1 MTVYT
6 NSESTSIFWPEKI
19 ERVYQSL
26 PSGPAT
32 GLAPKL
38 PHLSDW
44 EALFLGA
51 LPLIPRGNRP
61 HGLITWA
68 SEAFAVSRPSVY
80 ALGKRIQERILT
92 SSAPNQP
99 KPSELAVV
107 EPGPRDD
114 GGRSEVTPARL
125 RRTILAATF
134 PGNVSIRP
142 TQVLLQEAFDQTPS
156 IGTISTLRLEAG
168 RQAAR
173 VLAGLDYNPVGEVIV
188 GRDETFFQGIP
199 LLLVIEPVSSTIL
212 LALACQDRQAE
223 TWGAALELV
232 QEQGVSIAG
241 LVEDMARTFE
251 KSQKLA
257 GLSTATVQKDTWHLL
272 RDGGQVLRDMER
284 SAYKA
289 MRTVIDLERK
299 LAKRWDA
306 SDFARYVDAVA
317 QEEWAITQHDAYAGL
332 FPHVYDAL
340 EMVDWRAGEIRD
352 RQTADWL
359 LTEALA
365 LMALLTDKRIQR
377 FVTTVRNHQPH
388 LLTCLDWSADALP
401 DWQTRLSDILP
412 VSTDAELFQRT
423 VARHWRLQQMLI
435 SGHKQWGGPAD
446 EAARELNRWVEAA
459 QLLAAYAS
467 ELMHIL
473 DAAGHTN
480 SINECINGILKPFLE
495 SRQSFRDLAT
505 LQAYL
510 DLFVLWYNMRP
521 IQRGKRQGKSPFQI
535 AGIQTD
541 SDDWLAL
548 LGF

>member
-6 NSESTSIFWPEKI
+6 KSESAGIFWPPKI
-19 ERVYQSL
+19 EGVYQSL

-44 EALFLGA
+44 EALFVGA
-51 LPLIPRGNRP
+51 LPLIPRESRP

-68 SEAFAVSRPSVY
+68 AEAFAVSRTSVY
-80 ALGKRIQERILT
+80 ALGQRIQERILT
-92 SSAPNQP
+92 AAAPNQP
-99 KPSELAVV
+99 KPSGVV
-107 EPGPRDD
+107 PAEPRPQDD
-114 GGRSEVTPARL
+114 GMWIEVTPERL
-125 RRTILAATF
+125 KRTIVAAAF

-142 TQVLLQEAFDQTPS
+142 TQVVLQEAFDQTPS
-156 IGTISTLRLEAG
+156 IGSISELRLEAG
-168 RQAAR
+168 RRAGR
-173 VLAGLDYNPVGEVIV
+173 VLAGLNYSGVGEVIV
-188 GRDETFFQGIP
+188 GRDETFFHGIP
-199 LLLVIEPVSSTIL
+199 ILFVIEPVSSAIF

-223 TWGAALELV
+223 TWGAALELL
-232 QEQGVSIAG
+232 QEQGVSIVG
-241 LVEDMARTFE
+241 LVEDMARTFG

-272 RDGGQVLRDMER
+272 RDGGQVKQDLER

-289 MRTVIDLERK
+289 MGVVLELERK
-299 LAKRWDA
+299 LAKTWDETL
-306 SDFARYVDAVA
+306 FARYVDAVA
-317 QEEWAITQHDAYAGL
+317 KEEWAITQYDAYAEL
-332 FPHVYDAL
+332 FPHLRDAL

-359 LTEALA
+359 LTETIA
-365 LMALLTDKRIQR
+365 LMMPLTDKRIQR

-388 LLTCLDWSADALP
+388 LLTCLDWIASALP
-401 DWQTRLSDILP
+401 DWQTRLADLLP
-412 VSTDAELFQRT
+412 VATDPDAFQRT
-423 VARHWRLQQMLI
+423 VARHWCLQQKLI
-435 SGHKQWGGPAD
+435 NGHKEWGD
-446 EAARELNRWVEAA
+446 LAAESALALDLWIEPRP
-459 QLLAAYAS
+459 LLAAYAS
-467 ELMHIL
+467 ELSHIL

-480 SINECINGILKPFLE
+480 SITECINGILKSFLE
-495 SRQSFRDLAT
+495 SRQAFRNLDT

-510 DLFVLWYNMRP
+510 DLFVLWYNMHP
-521 IQRGKRQGKSPFQI
+521 IQRGKRQAHTPFQI

>member
-1 MTVYT
+1 MTVYAK
-6 NSESTSIFWPEKI
+6 SESASIFWPEKI

-32 GLAPKL
+32 RLAPKL

-44 EALFLGA
+44 EALFVGT
-51 LPLIPRGNRP
+51 LPLIPRESRP

-68 SEAFAVSRPSVY
+68 AEAFAVSRTSVY
-80 ALGKRIQERILT
+80 ALGQRIQERIV
-92 SSAPNQP
+92 SSAAPAPPQP
-99 KPSELAVV
+99 GGLAAP
-107 EPGPRDD
+107 EPGTQDD
-114 GGRSEVTPARL
+114 GIGSEVTPERL
-125 RRTILAATF
+125 ARTILTATF

-156 IGTISTLRLEAG
+156 IGTISELRLQAG
-168 RQAAR
+168 RQAGR
-173 VLAGLDYNPVGEVIV
+173 VLGDLDYSGVGPVIV

-212 LALACQDRQAE
+212 LALACQDRQAD

-257 GLSTATVQKDTWHLL
+257 GLSAATVQKDTWHLL
-272 RDGGQVLRDMER
+272 RDGGQVKRDLER

-289 MRTVIDLERK
+289 MRVVLELERK
-299 LAKRWDA
+299 LNKAWDE
-306 SDFARYVDAVA
+306 SDFVRYIDAVA
-317 QEEWAITQHDAYAGL
+317 KEEWAITQHDAYAEL
-332 FPHVYDAL
+332 FPHLCDAL

-359 LTEALA
+359 LSETLA
-365 LMALLTDKRIQR
+365 LMTPWTDKRIQR
-377 FVTTVRNHQPH
+377 FVTTVRNHQSH
-388 LLTCLDWSADALP
+388 LLTCLDWIAGDLP
-401 DWQTRLSDILP
+401 DWQRRLSEILP
-412 VSTDAELFQRT
+412 LAIDADAFQRT
-423 VARHWRLQQMLI
+423 LARHWRLQQMLI
-435 SGHKQWGGPAD
+435 NGHKQWGELASETAWQLD
-446 EAARELNRWVEAA
+446 LWLEAHP
-459 QLLAAYAS
+459 LLATYVS

-480 SINECINGILKPFLE
+480 SINECINSILKPFLH
-495 SRQSFRDLAT
+495 SRQSFRNLET

-521 IQRGKRQGKSPFQI
+521 IQRGKRQGQSPFQM

>member
-6 NSESTSIFWPEKI
+6 KSESASIFWPPKI
-19 ERVYQSL
+19 ERVYQTL

-38 PHLSDW
+38 PHLSEW

-51 LPLIPRGNRP
+51 LPLIPRESRP

-68 SEAFAVSRPSVY
+68 SEVFAVSRPSVY
-80 ALGKRIQERILT
+80 ALGKRIQERILR
-92 SSAPNQP
+92 SGAPKES
-99 KPSELAVV
+99 KPSGVAGV
-107 EPGPRDD
+107 EAGLQENGVRI
-114 GGRSEVTPARL
+114 EVTPERL

-156 IGTISTLRLEAG
+156 IGTISTLRLDAG
-168 RQAAR
+168 RRAGR
-173 VLAGLDYNPVGEVIV
+173 ILAGLDYSAVGEVIV
-188 GRDETFFQGIP
+188 GRDETFFQGMP

-257 GLSTATVQKDTWHLL
+257 GLSTATMQKDTWHLL
-272 RDGGQVLRDMER
+272 RDGGQVLRDLER

-289 MRTVIDLERK
+289 MGIVVDLERK
-299 LAKRWDA
+299 LEKRWDA
-306 SDFARYVDAVA
+306 THFARYVDVVA
-317 QEEWAITQHDAYAGL
+317 QEEWAITQHDAYAAL
-332 FPHVYDAL
+332 FPHLYDAL

-352 RQTADWL
+352 RQTANWL
-359 LTEALA
+359 LTETIA
-365 LMALLTDKRIQR
+365 LMTPLTDKRIQR
-377 FVTTVRNHQPH
+377 FVTTVRNHQSH
-388 LLTCLDWSADALP
+388 LLTCLDWIADALP
-401 DWQTRLSDILP
+401 DWQTRLSEILP
-412 VSTDAELFQRT
+412 LSTAADLFRRT
-423 VARHWRLQQMLI
+423 VARHWRLHQMLI
-435 SGHKQWGGPAD
+435 NGHKQWGGLAD
-446 EAARELNRWVEAA
+446 EAALELNRWVEATP
-459 QLLAAYAS
+459 LLAACAS
-467 ELMHIL
+467 ELIHIL

-480 SINECINGILKPFLE
+480 SINECINSILKPFLH
-495 SRQSFRDLAT
+495 SRQSFRDPET

-510 DLFVLWYNMRP
+510 DLFVLWYNLHP

>member
-6 NSESTSIFWPEKI
+6 KSESASTFWPSKI

-51 LPLIPRGNRP
+51 LPLIPRESRP

-68 SEAFAVSRPSVY
+68 SEVFAVSRPSVY

-92 SSAPNQP
+92 SAAPNPP
-99 KPSELAVV
+99 KPSELAVPQNDV
-107 EPGPRDD
+107 VRI
-114 GGRSEVTPARL
+114 EVTPERL

-142 TQVLLQEAFDQTPS
+142 TQVLLQEAFDQTLS
-156 IGTISTLRLEAG
+156 TGSISTLRLETGRRAG
-168 RQAAR
+168 R
-173 VLAGLDYNPVGEVIV
+173 VLAGLDYSPVGEVIV

-199 LLLVIEPVSSTIL
+199 LLLVVEPVSATIL

-272 RDGGQVLRDMER
+272 RDGGQVLRDLER
-284 SAYKA
+284 SAYKT
-289 MRTVIDLERK
+289 MGIVVDLEQK
-299 LAKRWDA
+299 LTKRWDD
-306 SDFARYVDAVA
+306 SNFARYVDAVTK
-317 QEEWAITQHDAYAGL
+317 EEWAITQHDTYVEL
-332 FPHVYDAL
+332 FPHLCDAL
-340 EMVDWRAGEIRD
+340 EMVDWRSGEIRD
-352 RQTADWL
+352 RQTANWL
-359 LTEALA
+359 LTETLT
-365 LMALLTDKRIQR
+365 LMAPLTDKRIQR

-388 LLTCLDWSADALP
+388 LLTCLDWIADALP

-412 VSTDAELFQRT
+412 VSTDAEHFQRT
-423 VARHWRLQQMLI
+423 VARHWRLQQMRI
-435 SGHKQWGGPAD
+435 NGHRQWDELAD
-446 EAARELNRWVEAA
+446 EAALELNRWVEVAPV
-459 QLLAAYAS
+459 LAAYVS

-480 SINECINGILKPFLE
+480 SITECINGILKPFLE
-495 SRQSFRDLAT
+495 SRQSFRNLET

-510 DLFVLWYNMRP
+510 DLFVLWYNMHP
-521 IQRGKRQGKSPFQI
+521 FQRGKRQGKSPFQI

-541 SDDWLAL
+541 SDDWLTL